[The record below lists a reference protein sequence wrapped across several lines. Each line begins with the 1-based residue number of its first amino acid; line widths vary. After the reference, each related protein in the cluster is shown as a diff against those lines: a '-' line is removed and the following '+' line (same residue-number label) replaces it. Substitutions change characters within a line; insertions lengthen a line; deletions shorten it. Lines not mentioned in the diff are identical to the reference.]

1 MLTLHSPNFAKELKH
16 ATDIFMDSA
25 KCFKTEK
32 VRKCLIILFT
42 RNQEPGKLAPQTCQ
56 MTSMRAL
63 GSDKFAHM
71 ESDVDTSS
79 KLIKLFT
86 TAPRE
91 KIRLMVPQ
99 KLCVKPLM
107 MSS

>member
-42 RNQEPGKLAPQTCQ
+42 RNQEPGKLVPQTCQ

-63 GSDKFAHM
+63 VSDKFAHM
-71 ESDVDTSS
+71 ESDVDILL
-79 KLIKLFT
+79 KLIQSHIT
-86 TAPRE
+86 
-91 KIRLMVPQ
+91 VP
-99 KLCVKPLM
+99 LE
-107 MSS
+107 